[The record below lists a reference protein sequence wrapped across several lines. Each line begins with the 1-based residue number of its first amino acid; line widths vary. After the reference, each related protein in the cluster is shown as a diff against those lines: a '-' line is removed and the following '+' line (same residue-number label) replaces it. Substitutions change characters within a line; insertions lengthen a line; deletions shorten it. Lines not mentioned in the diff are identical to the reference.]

1 MKIPKSYKDIT
12 INQFDKLK
20 SVNEIEDLTERQM
33 AQLCILLDC
42 SPDEL
47 NRLSIGEI
55 NEINE
60 SIKFLREHP
69 KDGFDRII
77 EIDGVRFGFI
87 TNLEHLTLGEWID
100 LDYHTTN
107 WDEEKHKLAA
117 VLWRRITKEDNLGY
131 EIEEYNGATAEKVA
145 ELFYENLSYGD
156 LWGASL
162 FFSLIGAELLRYS
175 PEFLLQL
182 N

>member
-12 INQFDKLK
+12 IKQFDKLK
-20 SVNEIEDLTERQM
+20 SVNDIEDSTERQM

-42 SPDEL
+42 DIDDL
-47 NRLSIGEI
+47 NKLSIGEI

-77 EIDGVRFGFI
+77 EIDGVKFGFI
-87 TNLEHLTLGEWID
+87 QNLEHLTLGEWID
-100 LDYHTTN
+100 LDYHTSN
-107 WDEEKHKLAA
+107 WDDEKHKLAS
-117 VLWRRITKEDNLGY
+117 VLWRRIIKEDELGY
-131 EIEEYNGATAEKVA
+131 KIEEYNGETAEKTA
-145 ELFYENLSYGD
+145 QLFYEKLSYSD

-162 FFSLIGAELLRYS
+162 FFSTIATEILRYS
-175 PEFLLQL
+175 PEYLLQ
-182 N
+182 